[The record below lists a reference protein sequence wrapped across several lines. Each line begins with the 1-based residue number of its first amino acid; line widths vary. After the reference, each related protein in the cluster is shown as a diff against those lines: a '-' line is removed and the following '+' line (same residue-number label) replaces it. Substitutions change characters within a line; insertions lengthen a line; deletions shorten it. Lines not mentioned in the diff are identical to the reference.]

1 MNRSI
6 QIRLL
11 PMALL
16 AVLIGSA
23 LVWWLLGCP
32 ATGIDDADIFFVYA
46 RNFAQG
52 HGFVYNVGGERV
64 EGFTSMLWTLIC
76 SGFFRFFR
84 HVEIPLYLFNL
95 LLGTLVV
102 WACLRRVRHPLLFLL
117 LLAAS
122 PAWFAWCQVTL
133 MESGIWCLL
142 LTFLVLAV
150 VERRTLA
157 VTLLLPLLVIARPE
171 SMLWGA
177 WAILMLGL
185 SIGTVD
191 GWRTGLKR
199 IVAPSVVFMV
209 SLATLVGFR
218 LWYFGY
224 PVPNT
229 YYAKVSPSLMANL
242 WNGMG
247 YLSAYLFSNPVV
259 LLVAATWIWVVVRGV
274 RQWRSGLDPSMLVAL
289 CLLSGIGIPVLVG
302 GDHFGAFR
310 FYQPLW
316 PLLCLKAAREW
327 PALMERFHP
336 ALCRAVL
343 VVLVLCGWLLFPA
356 TARLKHEFR
365 IAREG
370 RATGAALVEMFSDM
384 KKFPTVATITA
395 GGSKYGYPGI
405 VLDLM
410 GLNSTEMGHAPGP
423 RKGYKDHAA
432 FNRDVFYAWK
442 PDILLCGDS
451 AKFDAMVLKG
461 LPYEERFLSIYVKGT
476 LQRNSRAVTA
486 YYRRAFLTGVHD
498 CVFISAEMRE
508 DDGSRSR
515 AF

>member
-1 MNRSI
+1 MNRPL
-6 QIRLL
+6 QLRLL
-11 PMALL
+11 LVAFF
-16 AVLIGSA
+16 AVLLGST

-46 RNFAQG
+46 RNFAHG
-52 HGFVYNVGGERV
+52 HGFVYNIGGERV

-76 SGFFRFFR
+76 SGFFRFSQ

-95 LLGTLVV
+95 LLGTLAV
-102 WACLRRVRHPLLFLL
+102 WACLRRVRHPLLFIL

-133 MESGIWCLL
+133 MESGLWCML

-150 VERRTLA
+150 VEQRTRA
-157 VTLLLPLLVIARPE
+157 VTLLLPLLVMARPE

-177 WAILMLGL
+177 WAIMMLGL
-185 SIGTVD
+185 SIGLSD
-191 GWRTGLKR
+191 GWRAGLKSV
-199 IVAPSVVFMV
+199 IAPSVVFV
-209 SLATLVGFR
+209 ASLAALVGFR

-229 YYAKVSPSLMANL
+229 YYAKVSPSLLTNL
-242 WNGMG
+242 WNGLG
-247 YLSAYLFSNPVV
+247 YLTAYLFSNPIV
-259 LLVAATWIWVVVRGV
+259 LLVAATWVWVVVRGV

-336 ALCRAVL
+336 VLCRTVL
-343 VVLVLCGWLLFPA
+343 VALVLFGWALFPA
-356 TARLKHEFR
+356 TSKLKHEFR
-365 IAREG
+365 IAQEG
-370 RATGAALVEMFSDM
+370 RATGAAFADMFGNLKQYPS
-384 KKFPTVATITA
+384 VATITA
-395 GGSKYGYPGI
+395 GGVKYGYPGT

-410 GLNSTEMGHAPGP
+410 GLNSTVMGHAPGP
-423 RKGYKDHAA
+423 RKGFKGHTA
-432 FNRDVFYAWK
+432 FNPDVFYTWQ
-442 PDILLCGDS
+442 PDILVCGHSEEFDS
-451 AKFDAMVLKG
+451 RVLKG
-461 LPYEERFLSIYVKGT
+461 LPTEALFLSMYSKRT
-476 LQRNSRAVTA
+476 LQRCGRTVTA
-486 YYRRAFLTGVHD
+486 YYRYGFLEDMEEEVESSP
-498 CVFISAEMRE
+498 VEMR
-508 DDGSRSR
+508 GKS
-515 AF
+515 